1 MHQAVEFAKRTGCSL
16 KPLIE
21 QSSIEIWDEYAKT
34 LADNLDMFA
43 MSDFVREITPALSD
57 YPIYVRRL
65 EQQFL
70 KKQLSDIDMEDTKR
84 AELLEQYCASVHKE
98 AECLYKEE
106 LLAGM
111 NQYILP
117 FKYRFVF
124 GTEKGCL

>member
-84 AELLEQYCASVHKE
+84 AELLEQYCASVH
-98 AECLYKEE
+98 LS
-106 LLAGM
+106 L
-111 NQYILP
+111 IHI
-117 FKYRFVF
+117 
-124 GTEKGCL
+124 